1 MPNILSVATTAAN
14 STSFV
19 LDGTT
24 ETTLKLIGAT
34 GSFLPQERLIE
45 IDYQGTD
52 GGWVALGWL
61 TTAEPVKVLKMN
73 GTIRVQRPVLSS
85 PVGCDRD

>member
-1 MPNILSVATTAAN
+1 MPNILAVGTAAAN
-14 STSFV
+14 SSTFT

-34 GSFLPQERLIE
+34 GSFLPQERLLE

-52 GGWVALGWL
+52 SGWVAIGWL
-61 TTAEPVKVLKMN
+61 TTGEPVKVLKAA
-73 GTIRVQRPVLSS
+73 GTFRVQRPLLSS
-85 PVGCDRD
+85 AVGCDRD